1 MDKMPF
7 VGDYTTSAGVLSYDY
22 QAKASLYVSQKIDEL
37 STLLTAGR
45 LSRENKQVLVNAHAF
60 FQLVHGIDFA
70 DRAMLQL
77 IAAAPEFHTSSLGEI
92 ILLYMTFSYF
102 SPLLNRHVF
111 LQCGRRV
118 PFEMSHPQPN
128 HPVVLTRQLST
139 STLRVEPIASTYS
152 LRTQTR
158 DSARSTMTTLKHEED
173 SPTLWIRPPEPESV

>member
-92 ILLYMTFSYF
+92 ILLCMTFSYF
-102 SPLLNRHVF
+102 SLF
-111 LQCGRRV
+111 
-118 PFEMSHPQPN
+118 
-128 HPVVLTRQLST
+128 
-139 STLRVEPIASTYS
+139 
-152 LRTQTR
+152 
-158 DSARSTMTTLKHEED
+158 
-173 SPTLWIRPPEPESV
+173 